1 MVLWV
6 ADCIEHVLALFKE
19 KHPHGNRPQKAI
31 EACRAWVVTGVF
43 KMTLI
48 RRALFDFHAAARQA
62 KDKPVCFATRAV
74 GHAVAISHVSTH
86 SIGTSIYAIK
96 AGAAKTGNQSN
107 GLATEHEW
115 QLQRLSEYAKIDLI
129 SSFYCDA
136 FSYFFKSSLAFSV

>member
-48 RRALFDFHAAARQA
+48 RRVLFDFHAAARQA
-62 KDKPVCFATRAV
+62 KDKPVCFAARVA
-74 GHAVAISHVSTH
+74 GHAVAISHVPTH

-96 AGAAKTGNQSN
+96 AGAAKTGNQSD

-115 QLQRLSEYAKIDLI
+115 QLQRLSEYAKIE
-129 SSFYCDA
+129 
-136 FSYFFKSSLAFSV
+136 SYKQFLLWCFFIFF